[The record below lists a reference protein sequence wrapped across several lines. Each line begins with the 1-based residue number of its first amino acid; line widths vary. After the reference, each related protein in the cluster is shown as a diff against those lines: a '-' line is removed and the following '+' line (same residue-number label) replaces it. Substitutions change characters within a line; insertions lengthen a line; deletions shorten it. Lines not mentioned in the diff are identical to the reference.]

1 MSYSNFIEY
10 LEALVKN
17 YGVSP
22 HYIHIDTKN
31 NITTNIPEDIFNN
44 KDLFVSQLNKL
55 VFSLKRDGNFKTLYR
70 YCNERNSNIFKN
82 IITKENPFHFELI
95 KPVPQAAPQSA
106 AASNNLSK
114 KEIKDYIE
122 AKLPNL
128 IFPPSHLIP
137 DIYSTIMNSKNPEA
151 KNLQELLE
159 SGSHCCSYPV
169 LLVYLKLNDKN
180 IDPANINRYVK
191 VQDQSINYND
201 YILYL
206 QKLGFSGGYYQK
218 YLKYKTK
225 YINLKNYII

>member
-82 IITKENPFHFELI
+82 IITKENPFHF
-95 KPVPQAAPQSA
+95 A
-106 AASNNLSK
+106 
-114 KEIKDYIE
+114 YR
-122 AKLPNL
+122 
-128 IFPPSHLIP
+128 
-137 DIYSTIMNSKNPEA
+137 
-151 KNLQELLE
+151 
-159 SGSHCCSYPV
+159 SG
-169 LLVYLKLNDKN
+169 
-180 IDPANINRYVK
+180 
-191 VQDQSINYND
+191 
-201 YILYL
+201 
-206 QKLGFSGGYYQK
+206 
-218 YLKYKTK
+218 
-225 YINLKNYII
+225 